1 MIIKEHVILALDE
14 DLKKKRQELIE
25 LIKECDVVKSEI
37 ADQRR
42 WKNDVYTQQVS
53 ISSELYT
60 LESILQET
68 QKIMERNRE
77 NFHKLTDKQ
86 REKINEFNEKIAE
99 SMEILAEYEGKELID
114 IDSENRKRKISIS
127 KKSKELQE
135 IKDDIQSLKNE
146 RIEFEKEKEETRRKL
161 DEEHQRYIDYMDNL
175 VIRERDVEI
184 LEKRFSKI
192 N

>member
-1 MIIKEHVILALDE
+1 
-14 DLKKKRQELIE
+14 
-25 LIKECDVVKSEI
+25 
-37 ADQRR
+37 
-42 WKNDVYTQQVS
+42 
-53 ISSELYT
+53 
-60 LESILQET
+60 
-68 QKIMERNRE
+68 MERNRE